1 MWVGEK
7 VKRELRGLAVRAR
20 RKGKVNEG
28 DDLVQEGVGGSRRRL
43 RRTCRLRRGRN
54 GRVGSGRS
62 RIIRGRLVG
71 KE

>member
-1 MWVGEK
+1 M
-7 VKRELRGLAVRAR
+7 KRELRGLAVRAR